1 MRRFLAA
8 VSVATAMGAGGAS
21 ADEVCGALTHMRYG
35 ETRAYFQDVL
45 AACRPD
51 GYCSVVGEVADPT
64 RQSAFRQQFRIA
76 RPAPGAPHEVQFA
89 ATDPMPVS
97 GPMQLSFA
105 STAFDLSDTS
115 AMTGSVNEFRVTDR
129 AMADSVVTELK
140 RARTARWTYAA
151 GAGPASATFPLNGLR
166 DALTWIDCVGV
177 RP

>member
-21 ADEVCGALTHMRYG
+21 ADEVCGAVSHMRFG

-64 RQSAFRQQFRIA
+64 RQAAFRQQFRIA

-89 ATDPMPVS
+89 ATEPMPVQ
-97 GPMQLSFA
+97 GAMELSFA
-105 STAFDLSDTS
+105 RTDFDLTNAS
-115 AMTGSVNEFRVTDR
+115 AMTGAANEFRVTDR
-129 AMADSVVTELK
+129 AMADQVVTELK

-151 GAGPASATFPLNGLR
+151 GTGPASATFPLNGLR
-166 DALTWIDCVGV
+166 DALAWIDCVGGP
-177 RP
+177 R